1 MVQTPFGLIVTGLQW
16 DFILNSSELGT
27 TIVRTLGTSTV
38 YGWADEDIERVGYT
52 TKPIDE
58 LQIGDKLYDPK
69 TETVSAGY
77 YHHYFE
83 VIGTITQIDTTYPYF
98 IQIDNWSGIV
108 LHDEGDFSFP
118 ITEKVFT
125 PAPIILTAG
134 RHTRTVTKSA
144 RQTATI
150 AYGFTYLY
158 KPSVLTCLYDSSGA
172 NADVCVHY
180 INKNETYIEFSNR
193 TASTRTIS
201 ANWLAIG
208 Q

>member
-1 MVQTPFGLIVTGLQW
+1 MY
-16 DFILNSSELGT
+16 E
-27 TIVRTLGTSTV
+27 
-38 YGWADEDIERVGYT
+38 
-52 TKPIDE
+52 
-58 LQIGDKLYDPK
+58 PK
-69 TETVSAGY
+69 TETVSPGY
-77 YHHYFE
+77 YHNYLE
-83 VIGTITQIDTTYPYF
+83 PKGTITQIDTTYPYY
-98 IQIDNWSGIV
+98 IQIDKWPDIT
-108 LHDEGDFSFP
+108 LHDEGDWP
-118 ITEKVFT
+118 WHITEKVFT
-125 PAPIILTAG
+125 SSPIILTAG

-144 RQTATI
+144 RQTATL

-158 KPSVLTCLYDSSGA
+158 KPCVLTCLYDSSGA